1 MSNDLRDYAE
11 LMELENSV
19 LFKFFG
25 EVEKT
30 WEDESIASYKNE
42 DFKISVYR
50 SWDGILI
57 SCDLIVCYN
66 KDSQNPINFYIDINR
81 SLSGRKEQRIFK
93 ALNFLRANAKIARQ
107 FFDFMPNFDDLGQ
120 HVRSEFFKTKQ
131 KI

>member
-42 DFKISVYR
+42 DFKISLYR

-57 SCDLIVCYN
+57 SCDLLVCYN
-66 KDSQNPINFYIDINR
+66 KDSQNPINFYVDINR
-81 SLSGRKEQRIFK
+81 PLSSRKEKRIF
-93 ALNFLRANAKIARQ
+93 AAMNFLRANKKISGQ
-107 FFDFMPNFDDLGQ
+107 FWNNLPNFDDLGQ
-120 HVRSEFFKTKQ
+120 HVRSEFLGTKY
-131 KI
+131 